1 MPSIH
6 LANRSVA
13 PSFTFLW
20 EGTEWPRHYRYSQ
33 APCTVTSAS
42 ATYHTVKDGLN
53 LNNVVFYYQ
62 KDTKNVLHSLCLL
75 SYETVDACDLGDHK
89 IYLSSVNFSHFWELP
104 LSHVTYFAC

>member
-42 ATYHTVKDGLN
+42 ATYHTVKDVLN
-53 LNNVVFYYQ
+53 LNNIVFYYQ
-62 KDTKNVLHSLCLL
+62 KDTNNVLHSLCLL
-75 SYETVDACDLGDHK
+75 SCETVDACDHK
-89 IYLSSVNFSHFWELP
+89 IYLSSVKFPHFWELP
-104 LSHVTYFAC
+104 LSHVTYYAC